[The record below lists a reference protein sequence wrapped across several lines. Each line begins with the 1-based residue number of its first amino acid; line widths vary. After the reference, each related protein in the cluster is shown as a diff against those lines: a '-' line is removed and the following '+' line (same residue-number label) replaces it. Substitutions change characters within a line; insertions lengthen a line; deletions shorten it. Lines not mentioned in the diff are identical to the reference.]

1 MLKVHTYETNRE
13 KCPVKPLDDHSN
25 TENAVL
31 HPPTPKK
38 VKPSKASVMQSKVKG
53 MSTMELLGHGL
64 ATPLHRKQGWLKALL
79 IAEGEQLNLL
89 I

>member
-1 MLKVHTYETNRE
+1 M
-13 KCPVKPLDDHSN
+13 PLSRLTTIVMPHR

-31 HPPTPKK
+31 RPPTPKK
-38 VKPSKASVMQSKVKG
+38 VKPAKPSVMESKVKS

-64 ATPLHRKQGWLKALL
+64 ATPLHRKQGWLKELL
-79 IAEGEQLNLL
+79 IAEGEELNLV

>member
-1 MLKVHTYETNRE
+1 
-13 KCPVKPLDDHSN
+13 
-25 TENAVL
+25 
-31 HPPTPKK
+31 
-38 VKPSKASVMQSKVKG
+38 MQSKVKG